1 MIDSMKMITTIV
13 RNLKGNPLFYLFV
26 CFRRSRNIGAVL
38 FAIESPIKS
47 GYLIGDT
54 TALLLLLYHLAF
66 KKGVNH
72 HE

>member
-1 MIDSMKMITTIV
+1 MIDSMKMIITIV
-13 RNLKGNPLFYLFV
+13 RNLKGNPLFYLFI
-26 CFRRSRNIGAVL
+26 CFRSRNIGAVL

-47 GYLIGDT
+47 GYLFGDT